1 MRSELIKKIANQGN
15 VNTIVFILK
24 RYKLSKWQTFALIRT
39 NNRLRINKTFAIIR
53 VNNIIRIN
61 KLIKKSV

>member
-24 RYKLSKWQTFALIRT
+24 RYKLSKWQTFALIRV
-39 NNRLRINKTFAIIR
+39 NNRL
-53 VNNIIRIN
+53 RIN